1 MLFRITTKNFS
12 NNYLLL
18 CNYLLINVE
27 GNVIR
32 NSNNS
37 IASTIDRRSTNVAL
51 VALFF
56 QLLKTLQFRKNVK
69 RPHEFRFDGL

>member
-37 IASTIDRRSTNVAL
+37 IASMIDEVQML
-51 VALFF
+51 
-56 QLLKTLQFRKNVK
+56 
-69 RPHEFRFDGL
+69 H